1 MPLMKI
7 NDLDMFYEIHGEE
20 NETPLV
26 LIMGIGSDASLW
38 LLQIPEFS
46 KKYKIIAFDNRD
58 VGKTSKTDIS
68 YTIETM
74 AEDTYHLLK
83 KLGVEKAHILGFSM
97 GGMIAQAFAL
107 RYPEKVMSLVLCST
121 APRGPKGLSL
131 LKMWNELIETIIR
144 LAKYLNIEQFAKYH
158 SVQLPK
164 GFIRQSE
171 AVEKFDVIDRLKDIK
186 APTLVLVGDRDL
198 IAPVWDAWGMSFR
211 IPNAEF
217 KVLWGCGHAL
227 FLENA
232 WAFNKVV
239 LEFLEKH

>member
-1 MPLMKI
+1 MPTLKV
-7 NDLDMFYEIHGEE
+7 NDLEMYYEIHGEE

-26 LIMGIGSDASLW
+26 LIMGLGSDAKPW

-46 KKYKIIAFDNRD
+46 VNYKVIVFDNRD
-58 VGKTSKTDIS
+58 MGRTSKTDIN

-83 KLGVEKAHILGFSM
+83 KLEVEKAHILGFSM

-107 RYPEKVMSLVLCST
+107 SYPEKVRSLILCST
-121 APRGPKGLSL
+121 TPQGPKGLNIL
-131 LKMWNELIETIIR
+131 RMWNELIETILHI
-144 LAKYLNIEQFAKYH
+144 AKYLNIEQLAKYH
-158 SVQLPK
+158 HIQLPAA
-164 GFIRQSE
+164 FIRQCE
-171 AVEKFDVIDRLKDIK
+171 AVEKFDVTERLKDIK
-186 APTLVLVGDRDL
+186 APTLVLVGERDI
-198 IAPVWDAWGMSFR
+198 IAPIWHAKGMASK
-211 IPNAEF
+211 IPNAQL
-217 KVLWGCGHAL
+217 KVLWGYGHPL